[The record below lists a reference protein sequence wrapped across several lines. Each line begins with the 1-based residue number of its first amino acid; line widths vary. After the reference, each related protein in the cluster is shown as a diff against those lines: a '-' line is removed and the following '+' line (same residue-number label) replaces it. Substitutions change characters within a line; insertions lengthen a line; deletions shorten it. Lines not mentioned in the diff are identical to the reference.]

1 MILDYCP
8 NIDTFFVQQSKHSI
22 SSFRA
27 VSFLEG
33 LEMSPETEA
42 MWKTLSKVAMEN
54 KELFIAE
61 R

>member
-1 MILDYCP
+1 MVWKNFFFFLILYYCIILLP
-8 NIDTFFVQQSKHSI
+8 TI
-22 SSFRA
+22 FRA

-33 LEMSPETEA
+33 LEISPETEA
-42 MWKTLSKVAMEN
+42 MWKTLSKTAMEN